1 MSFIHTTICVFNSEV
16 RSLLKDCRG
25 NYFKPHGNCKMCGVK
40 LKNTIYGVI
49 LFVTALVNFA
59 NIRHDNNQ
67 IVKPITFNE
76 FLLP

>member
-1 MSFIHTTICVFNSEV
+1 
-16 RSLLKDCRG
+16 
-25 NYFKPHGNCKMCGVK
+25 MCGVK

-67 IVKPITFNE
+67 IVNNDFKKGDPAEIF
-76 FLLP
+76 